1 MSSLGMTSGRKSSRN
16 VAIGSNSLIWGI
28 VWCLYRTNQGECA
41 LKHKLKWK
49 SGLNTGSNG
58 IDYGGMKMCVTD
70 GNVGPDGSE
79 FLYMHGMKGAFVRL
93 DHRTKKRSRLDYT
106 RVLVSVPFMNDMN
119 ISFTLII
126 DGKQFKI
133 KVIEELP

>member
-1 MSSLGMTSGRKSSRN
+1 MSSFGMTSGRKSSRN

-49 SGLNTGSNG
+49 SGLNTGSNA

-79 FLYMHGMKGAFVRL
+79 FLYMHGMKDNENVPEKMGDDSSFWFSGSQYESL
-93 DHRTKKRSRLDYT
+93 PETSNEDILGRSMWT
-106 RVLVSVPFMNDMN
+106 
-119 ISFTLII
+119 
-126 DGKQFKI
+126 
-133 KVIEELP
+133 